1 MALDGI
7 FLRTIK
13 IELEKNIIN
22 SRVEKIYQP
31 SKDEIIISL
40 RGNGVSKKLL
50 INSGA
55 NNPRIHFTE
64 LNIESPQIPPMFC
77 MLLRKY
83 IGSAKVKSIE
93 QLNLD
98 RIIYINFESINEIG
112 DLTNIRLAVEI
123 MGKHSN
129 IILINNKNKIIDSI
143 KRVTP
148 DISTIRQILPN
159 STYNYPPIQDKLNI
173 IENNT
178 TDILEKIYMPP
189 IFTLDKKLIKTIEGI
204 SPVVAREISYYVSTE
219 KNIYNNNLSN
229 DMKDR
234 LKFYINNIKSNINN
248 NKFNFNLIIEDN
260 NPKDFSFID
269 INQYSIPIITKKFD
283 SPSKL
288 LDYFYKEKDNI
299 IRTKQKAKDLFKLII
314 NTIEKISKR
323 IEIQNKKL
331 IECKKKDKF
340 KLYGELIISNIFMIN
355 KGDKKVYVDN
365 YYESPITKIEINLEP
380 ELSPQK
386 NAEKYFNKY
395 KKLITAEK
403 IAKSIIKKSKIELEY
418 INSVFDSL
426 TRSVNESDII
436 EIRQELFEQGYLKQ
450 QNKLKNKNI
459 KSKPPLKF
467 ISSDGYTRSVNES
480 DIIEIRQE
488 LFEQGYLKQQNKLK
502 NKNIK
507 SKPPL
512 KFISSDGYIIL
523 CGRNNKQN
531 DYLTLKQAKKHD
543 IWLHTKDIPGS
554 HVIIITNNEDI
565 PFSTIKEAAIVAAVN
580 SKAANSSKVPVD
592 YTQVKNIK
600 KPNGAKPGMVIFDN
614 NKTIYINPDIYIIDK
629 IKE

>member
-7 FLRTIK
+7 FLKTIK
-13 IELEKNIIN
+13 IELEKNIID

-31 SKDEIIISL
+31 SKDEILISL

-50 INSGA
+50 INSGS
-55 NNPRIHFTE
+55 NNSRIHFTE
-64 LNIESPQIPPMFC
+64 LNIESPQTPPMFC

-98 RIIYINFESINEIG
+98 RVIYINFETINEIG
-112 DLTNIRLAVEI
+112 DLTNIKLAVEI

-129 IILINNKNKIIDSI
+129 IILINSKNKIIDSI
-143 KRVTP
+143 KRITA
-148 DISTIRQILPN
+148 DISTIRQVLPN
-159 STYNYPPIQDKLNI
+159 STYNYPPTQDKLNI
-173 IENNT
+173 IETNT
-178 TDILEKIYMPP
+178 NDILDKIYMPP
-189 IFTLDKKLIKTIEGI
+189 ISTLDKKLIKTIEGI
-204 SPVVAREISYYVSTE
+204 SPIVAKEISYYVSKE
-219 KNIYNNNLSN
+219 NNIYNNNLSN
-229 DMKDR
+229 DMKDKLR
-234 LKFYINNIKSNINN
+234 FYINTIKSNISN
-248 NKFNFNLIIEDN
+248 NKFDFNLIIEDN

-269 INQYSIPIITKKFD
+269 IQQYNIPIITKKFN

-288 LDYFYKEKDNI
+288 LEYFYKEKDNI
-299 IRTKQKAKDLFKLII
+299 IRTKQKAKDLFKFIMKTL
-314 NTIEKISKR
+314 EKISKR

-331 IECKKKDKF
+331 IECEQKDKF

-355 KGDKKVYVDN
+355 KGDKKVYIDN
-365 YYESPITKIEINLEP
+365 YYEDPITKIEINLEP

-403 IAKSIIKKSKIELEY
+403 IAKSIIKKSKTELEY

-426 TRSVNESDII
+426 ARSANESDII

-459 KSKPPLKF
+459 KPKPPLKF
-467 ISSDGYTRSVNES
+467 ISSDGYT
-480 DIIEIRQE
+480 
-488 LFEQGYLKQQNKLK
+488 
-502 NKNIK
+502 
-507 SKPPL
+507 
-512 KFISSDGYIIL
+512 IL

-554 HVIIITNNEDI
+554 HVIIITNNDDI

-580 SKAANSSKVPVD
+580 SKAANSSKVLVD
-592 YTQVKNIK
+592 YTQIKNVK

-614 NKTIYINPDIYIIDK
+614 NKTIYINPDICIIDK